1 MSTRKKKKNNNNN
14 HYIDLCTIAA
24 MCSMGQIAKINIIKI
39 RDFIKC
45 IKGQFYIIF
54 CFKVKTFLGF
64 HYDSQV
70 VAKLVTSTSSL

>member
-1 MSTRKKKKNNNNN
+1 MSTRKKKKNNNN

>member
-1 MSTRKKKKNNNNN
+1 MSTRKKKKNNNN

-64 HYDSQV
+64 HYESQV

>member
-1 MSTRKKKKNNNNN
+1 MSTRKKKKNNNN

-54 CFKVKTFLGF
+54 WFKVKTFWGF
-64 HYDSQV
+64 LYESQEV
-70 VAKLVTSTSSL
+70 TKLVTSTSSL